1 MGSGRKFE
9 QQSTPCMLAE
19 SLTEMSKLVKGIA
32 EKSDRL
38 EAFSQSSHDSMY
50 ARLTMLETTCTTGCQ
65 QGWKG

>member
-1 MGSGRKFE
+1 
-9 QQSTPCMLAE
+9 MLAE

-38 EAFSQSSHDSMY
+38 EAFSQSSHDSIY
-50 ARLTMLETTCTTGCQ
+50 AKLTMLETTTGCQ